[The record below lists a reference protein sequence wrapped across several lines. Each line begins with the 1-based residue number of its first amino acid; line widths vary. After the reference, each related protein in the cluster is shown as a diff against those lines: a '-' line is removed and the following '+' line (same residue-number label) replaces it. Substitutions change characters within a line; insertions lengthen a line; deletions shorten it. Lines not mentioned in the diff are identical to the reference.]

1 MNCCATAALDRQFG
15 ARRAA
20 ADLRRYRRRGPLP
33 TTALILRGLTGN
45 LPAGSTLLDIGGGI
59 GVLHH
64 ELLDRGVSRAWEVEP
79 SAGFVQA
86 AAEEAERR
94 GHTGRIGFI
103 NDDVR
108 QAADSLPL
116 ADVVTMDRVVCCD
129 PDYQSLL
136 PIALGKAQLLFAYSY
151 PRSHWGTRT
160 VAAVRNAVRKLRG
173 NQFRAFV
180 HPPDRLEAM
189 VRAAG
194 FDRIYH
200 ARTAAWYA
208 GVYSRASRT
217 AS

>member
-1 MNCCATAALDRQFG
+1 MNCCGTEVLDRQFG

-33 TTALILRGLTGN
+33 TTALMLRGLTAN
-45 LPAGSTLLDIGGGI
+45 LPAGATLLDIGGGI

-86 AAEEAERR
+86 AADEAERR
-94 GHTGRIGFI
+94 GHTGRVGFI
-103 NDDVR
+103 NAEVR
-108 QAADSLPL
+108 QAADSLPE

-129 PDYQSLL
+129 PDYRSLL
-136 PIALGKAQLLFAYSY
+136 PVALGKALRLFAYSY
-151 PRSHWGTRT
+151 PRSHLGTRT
-160 VAAVRNAVRKLRG
+160 VVAVRNAVREFRG

-180 HPPDRLEAM
+180 HPPDRMEAM

-194 FDRIYH
+194 FQRIFH
-200 ARTAAWYA
+200 GRSAAWYT
-208 GVYSRASRT
+208 GVYTRT
-217 AS
+217 IGP